1 MYDTLGLVAKGDFTP
16 ISISNCAATF
26 NKKGHFTPIWISN
39 CVPPIKHADKGNP
52 GGTWAIRGTGLPLQG
67 ASLTFNTKSYNLYL
81 TAKRLNLI
89 FIGTKTKGGGQCDC
103 GGQLERRPLQILRT
117 DPEDRVGRREDRGQ
131 DIDDR
136 GQRTG

>member
-89 FIGTKTKGGGQCDC
+89 FIGTKTKGGGQCD
-103 GGQLERRPLQILRT
+103 GGRGSRSS
-117 DPEDRVGRREDRGQ
+117 RVSRDHG
-131 DIDDR
+131 
-136 GQRTG
+136 TGSHPPGWGVGVEV